1 MNGEGSSS
9 AGLVEAA
16 RIIGERF
23 EEIFSDYE
31 RRLQEIGSLLVVGEG
46 VSGGQLEANARSVLD
61 RAAKVLRGEE
71 SSLLA
76 VEEEIYQNIE
86 ASQEPL
92 NPHPDESLRAGV
104 ALCKAAVFT
113 VVRNLSGGRSQE
125 EVAEIALSVQE
136 IVIDRVSRMVMASY
150 VDYLLTKVKETQFE
164 ERRHVSREM
173 HDRLAHQMTVVTQSL
188 DLFESLRENN
198 PTRAE
203 ERLALARANADEALE
218 LMREFSS
225 DLRSDETSEGLRIA
239 LENLMRISVPE
250 GVEAEVSFEGEER
263 HIPDYVRDQLYM
275 ILREGVRNAVA
286 HSGSD
291 RITVEVA
298 ITPRE
303 LTAVIRDAGVGHGA
317 AADLEGVGLDS
328 MSERAERL
336 GGSFRLESEPGG
348 GARVEVRL
356 PLMRKESP

>member
-1 MNGEGSSS
+1 MSGGEEPS

-16 RIIGERF
+16 RIIDERF

-31 RRLQEIGSLLVVGEG
+31 RRLNEIGSLMVVGEG
-46 VSGGQLEANARSVLD
+46 TTKEQLETNARSVLE

-113 VVRNLSGGRSQE
+113 VVRNLPDVHSTE
-125 EVAEIALSVQE
+125 EVAEIAIAVQE
-136 IVIDRVSRMVMASY
+136 IVIDRISRMVMASY

-188 DLFESLRENN
+188 DLFASLRESN
-198 PTRAE
+198 PSRAE
-203 ERLALARANADEALE
+203 ERLALARESADETLD
-218 LMREFSS
+218 LMREFSGE
-225 DLRSDETSEGLRIA
+225 LRSDETSEGLRIA
-239 LENLMRISVPE
+239 LENLMRISVPK
-250 GVEAEVSFEGEER
+250 AWIMRS
-263 HIPDYVRDQLYM
+263 P
-275 ILREGVRNAVA
+275 
-286 HSGSD
+286 S
-291 RITVEVA
+291 
-298 ITPRE
+298 
-303 LTAVIRDAGVGHGA
+303 
-317 AADLEGVGLDS
+317 
-328 MSERAERL
+328 RAKN
-336 GGSFRLESEPGG
+336 ST
-348 GARVEVRL
+348 
-356 PLMRKESP
+356 SPTTCATSCI